1 MKKINKNILS
11 GLYESVL
18 LCMICIEDYDGLGL
32 QAASLRVAE
41 QYIQAFSQIA
51 KKVKSQ
57 I

>member
-1 MKKINKNILS
+1 M
-11 GLYESVL
+11 
-18 LCMICIEDYDGLGL
+18 DWGL